1 MPGRIYHLYNIS
13 KIRKFLSPEC
23 TQTCSSLLYGLP
35 AYLFNAAAGS
45 ICNVERSDHI
55 TPSLF
60 NLHWLSIKHRIQF
73 KILLLC
79 YKALNGQA
87 RDYISELLKQ
97 KIPSR
102 YSLKG
107 HCHDKAHYAVDLID
121 VILTRAPH
129 LPLVSLELHEP
140 FEHLFIRRLL
150 AFCL

>member
-1 MPGRIYHLYNIS
+1 MYPDLQQS
-13 KIRKFLSPEC
+13 LVW
-23 TQTCSSLLYGLP
+23 TTCVPTTELQHVQ
-35 AYLFNAAAGS
+35 NAAAGS
-45 ICNVERSDHI
+45 ICKVERSDHI

-107 HCHDKAHYAVDLID
+107 HCHDHKAHV
-121 VILTRAPH
+121 R
-129 LPLVSLELHEP
+129 SS
-140 FEHLFIRRLL
+140 
-150 AFCL
+150 